1 MLDGAVRSSG
11 GGRQDN
17 PVMAG
22 DSVSRAPLGLF
33 VGLSTLD
40 VVHRVRR
47 VPGANEKVTARR
59 QDVAA
64 GGPAANA
71 AVVFAALGGDAVL
84 VTALGSDPLA
94 GFISGEL
101 AVRGVRTID
110 VTPDD
115 PAPPAISAVAVTEHS
130 GERSVVSPDAG
141 ARSLPPPGKLEQLV
155 DDVLASG
162 ADVMLID
169 GHHPALALAA
179 ARAARRRGVPVLV
192 DAGRWK
198 PVMAELLPMADEVVC
213 SADFRW
219 PGTAGPGESA
229 AVLRQLPTAR
239 AGLRPD
245 NLPTPRLVAVTH
257 GGSPIQWWQGGR
269 FGSIPVPAVAAVDT
283 LGAGDAMHGAYA
295 FLRTDPVLSVTD
307 RLAGAAAVAALRCS
321 IIGPRDWLAELAS
334 LTLSGQRSLV
344 DHPPTGQ
351 DQS

>member
-1 MLDGAVRSSG
+1 
-11 GGRQDN
+11 
-17 PVMAG
+17 MAG

-219 PGTAGPGESA
+219 PGTAGPDESA

-239 AGLRPD
+239 AGLRPAAGLRPD

>member
-1 MLDGAVRSSG
+1 MGPERPA
-11 GGRQDN
+11 GRWRAHR
-17 PVMAG
+17 PAG
-22 DSVSRAPLGLF
+22 VF

-40 VVHRVRR
+40 VVHRVQRA
-47 VPGANEKVTARR
+47 PGANEKVTAGR

-94 GFISGEL
+94 DFISGEL
-101 AVRGVRTID
+101 GGQGVRTID

-115 PAPPAISAVAVTEHS
+115 PEPPAISAVAVTEHS

-141 ARSLPPPGKLEQLV
+141 TRSLPTPGELEQFV
-155 DDVLASG
+155 DNLLASG
-162 ADVMLID
+162 ADVVLID

-179 ARAARRRGVPVLV
+179 ARAAGRRGVPLLV

-198 PVMAELLPMADEVVC
+198 PVMAELLPMADDVVC

-219 PGTAGPGESA
+219 PGTAGPDESA
-229 AVLRQLPTAR
+229 TVLRQLPSADAAR
-239 AGLRPD
+239 RPD
-245 NLPTPRLVAVTH
+245 DPPTRRLVAVTH
-257 GGSPIQWWQGGR
+257 GGSPIQWWQGER
-269 FGSIPVPAVAAVDT
+269 FGSVPVPAVVAVDT

-295 FLRTDPVLSVTD
+295 FLRTDPDLSVTE

-321 IIGPRDWLAELAS
+321 IIGPREWLTELES
-334 LTLSGQRSLV
+334 LTLTGQRNLAHHTS
-344 DHPPTGQ
+344 TGQ
-351 DQS
+351 GQS

>member
-1 MLDGAVRSSG
+1 
-11 GGRQDN
+11 
-17 PVMAG
+17 MAG

-94 GFISGEL
+94 GCISGEL

-198 PVMAELLPMADEVVC
+198 PVMAELLPMADEVIC
-213 SADFRW
+213 S
-219 PGTAGPGESA
+219 
-229 AVLRQLPTAR
+229 VLRQLPTAH